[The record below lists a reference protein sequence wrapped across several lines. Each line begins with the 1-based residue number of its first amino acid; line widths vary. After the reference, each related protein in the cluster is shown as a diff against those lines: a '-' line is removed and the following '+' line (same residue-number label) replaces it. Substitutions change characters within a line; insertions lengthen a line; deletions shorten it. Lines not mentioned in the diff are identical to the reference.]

1 LTAKSKVIFI
11 HPVARL
17 ALLLV
22 SLILILPAAP
32 AHASDVQRAVHLLE
46 YIAVDYPGALES
58 PLEYEEQLEF
68 VALVRE
74 LVEEP
79 GLGGLEAAI
88 RARAPAAEVTRS
100 ARELAARLRDHYG
113 VHSIPRPLPSLERGR
128 ELYAGVC
135 AACHGAEGRGDGA
148 AGRGLEPPPSSF
160 HDRARM
166 LELSPASL
174 FATISFGIQGTGM
187 AGFAESLPER
197 DRFALAL
204 YVGSLAFESDE
215 VARGRALVEADH
227 RKLPGLAAL
236 VEEPANAL
244 AHDADG
250 LAVVAY
256 LRTHPGVLARGDL
269 PLALAKQRL
278 RESLEAHR
286 AGDTPRALSLA
297 VAAYLDGLE
306 PVEPTLDAVDP
317 ALRRELESGFLRY
330 RSELRAG
337 GDVETLA
344 AALERALDRAESRL
358 GRSELRGTPLF
369 LSSLLIL
376 AREGLEAILIVVA
389 LCSVLVRAGRSD
401 ALGFVHAGWAAA
413 LAAGAATALAA
424 RTLVRV
430 SGAQREVVEGLS
442 SLLAAGILFYVSFW
456 LVSKIE
462 TKRWQSWLDARFRTA
477 LSTGSLLSLSVVSFV
492 AVYRESLETAL
503 FYQAL
508 WTQASDGR
516 TVLLG
521 MGAAA
526 VLLAVAAV
534 GIFRFGLRL
543 PMKHFFAASSV
554 LLYALAIVLAGQG
567 VAALQEAGWL
577 PVTWVRGVRIEWL
590 GIHPTAEGLALQ
602 GLLLVAA
609 LAAIPWTLSSR
620 R

>member
-1 LTAKSKVIFI
+1 
-11 HPVARL
+11 
-17 ALLLV
+17 
-22 SLILILPAAP
+22 
-32 AHASDVQRAVHLLE
+32 VHLLE
-46 YIAVDYPGALES
+46 YIAVDYPGALEN

-68 VALVRE
+68 VAHVRE
-74 LVEEP
+74 LVNEP
-79 GLGGLEAAI
+79 GLGALEAAI
-88 RARAPAAEVTRS
+88 RARAPAGEVSRS
-100 ARELAARLRDHYG
+100 ARSLAAQLRDHYG
-113 VHSIPRPLPSLERGR
+113 VHAIPRPLPSLERGR
-128 ELYAGVC
+128 ELYAGAC
-135 AACHGAEGRGDGA
+135 ATCHGAEGRGDGA

-187 AGFAESLPER
+187 AGFAGSLPER

-204 YVGSLAFESDE
+204 YVGSLAFAPDE
-215 VARGRALVEADH
+215 VARGRALVEEDH
-227 RKLPGLAAL
+227 RTLPGLAAL
-236 VEEPANAL
+236 VEEPASAL
-244 AHDADG
+244 ARDADQ

-256 LRTHPGVLARGDL
+256 LRTHPQVLARGDL
-269 PLALAKQRL
+269 PLALARQRL
-278 RESLEAHR
+278 GESLEAHR
-286 AGDTPRALSLA
+286 AGDTSRALSLA
-297 VAAYLDGLE
+297 IAAYLDGLE
-306 PVEPTLDAVDP
+306 PVEPALDAVDP
-317 ALRRELESGFLRY
+317 ALRRELEAGFLRY

-337 GDVETLA
+337 GDVEALA
-344 AALERALDRAESRL
+344 AGLGRALDRAERQL
-358 GRSELRGTPLF
+358 GRRELAGVPLF

-389 LCSVLVRAGRSD
+389 LCSVLVRAGRRD

-442 SLLAAGILFYVSFW
+442 SLLAAAILFYVSFW

-521 MGAAA
+521 MGAAS
-526 VLLAVAAV
+526 VLLAFAAL

-543 PMKHFFAASSV
+543 PMKHFFAASSI
-554 LLYALAIVLAGQG
+554 LLYGLAVVLAGQG

-577 PVTWVRGVRIEWL
+577 PVTWVRAPRIEWL

-602 GLLLVAA
+602 SLLVVAA

>member
-1 LTAKSKVIFI
+1 VSHV
-11 HPVARL
+11 
-17 ALLLV
+17 LLLL
-22 SLILILPAAP
+22 LILLPSSAEA
-32 AHASDVQRAVHLLE
+32 ASDPQRAVHLLE
-46 YIAVDYPGALES
+46 YIAVDYPGALEN
-58 PLEYEEQLEF
+58 PLEYEEQLQF
-68 VALVRE
+68 VAHVGE
-74 LVEEP
+74 LVDDPEVAR
-79 GLGGLEAAI
+79 LEAAI
-88 RARAPAAEVTRS
+88 RSRAPAETVSSA
-100 ARELAARLRDHYG
+100 ARELAAKLRDRFG

-148 AGRGLEPPPSSF
+148 AGLGLEPPPSSF

-187 AGFAESLPER
+187 AGFAESLAER

-204 YVGSLAFESDE
+204 YVGSLAFPPDE
-215 VARGRALVEADH
+215 VARGRSLVDQDH

-236 VEEPANAL
+236 VEEPASAL
-244 AHDADG
+244 AHDADE

-256 LRTHPGVLARGDL
+256 LRTHPDVLTRGDL
-269 PLALAKQRL
+269 PLSVAKQLL

-286 AGDTPRALSLA
+286 AGDDSRAISLA

-306 PVEPTLDAVDP
+306 PVEPALDAVDP
-317 ALRRELESGFLRY
+317 ELRRELESGFLRY

-344 AALERALDRAESRL
+344 AELERGLDRAERRL
-358 GRSELRGTPLF
+358 GRGELRGAPLF
-369 LSSLLIL
+369 LSSFLIL
-376 AREGLEAILIVVA
+376 TREGLEAILIVVA
-389 LCSVLVRAGRSD
+389 LCSVLVRAGRRD

-413 LAAGAATALAA
+413 LVVGAVTALAA
-424 RTLVRV
+424 RYLVRV
-430 SGAQREVVEGLS
+430 SGAQREVIEGVS
-442 SLLAAGILFYVSFW
+442 SLLAASILFYVSFW

-462 TKRWQSWLDARFRTA
+462 TKRWQGWLDARFRTA

-508 WTQASDGR
+508 WAQASDGR
-516 TVLLG
+516 TVVLG
-521 MGAAA
+521 MGAG
-526 VLLAVAAV
+526 VLALAFLAIA
-534 GIFRFGLRL
+534 IFRFGLRL

-554 LLYALAIVLAGQG
+554 LLYALAIVLAGHG

-577 PVTWVRGVRIEWL
+577 PITWVRGVRIEWL
-590 GIHPTAEGLALQ
+590 GIHPTAQGLALQ

>member
-1 LTAKSKVIFI
+1 VT
-11 HPVARL
+11 RL
-17 ALLLV
+17 AILLP
-22 SLILILPAAP
+22 LILVLPGPAAH
-32 AHASDVQRAVHLLE
+32 AASDVQRAVHLLE
-46 YIAVDYPGALES
+46 YIAVDYPGALEN

-68 VALVRE
+68 VSLVRD

-79 GLGGLEAAI
+79 GLGSLEAAI

-100 ARELAARLRDHYG
+100 ARELAAQLRDHYG

-135 AACHGAEGRGDGA
+135 ASCHGAEGRGDGA

-174 FATISFGIQGTGM
+174 FATISFGIRGTGM

-204 YVGSLAFESDE
+204 YVGSLAFPSDE
-215 VARGRALVEADH
+215 VARGRALVEEDH
-227 RKLPGLAAL
+227 RKLPGLTAL
-236 VEEPANAL
+236 VEEPASAL
-244 AHDADG
+244 ARDADE

-269 PLALAKQRL
+269 PLALARQQL

-286 AGDTPRALSLA
+286 AGDAPRALSLA

-306 PVEPTLDAVDP
+306 PVEPTLDTVDP
-317 ALRRELESGFLRY
+317 ELRRELESGFLRY
-330 RSELRAG
+330 RSALRAG
-337 GDVETLA
+337 GDVESLA
-344 AALERALDRAESRL
+344 AGLERALERAEVRL

-389 LCSVLVRAGRSD
+389 LCSVLVRAGRRD

-508 WTQASDGR
+508 WTQASEGR

-526 VLLAVAAV
+526 VLLAFAAL
-534 GIFRFGLRL
+534 GMFRFGLRL

-590 GIHPTAEGLALQ
+590 GIHPTVEGLALQ